1 MQEPTSLTYSD
12 EAAKKLNEIAGPGS
26 RTAMGALLNR
36 FGESQKPEGERIC
49 YDPCAVHFIDPSIL
63 EWEARNSIEAK
74 ALREQRERLVPGLK
88 NSIIARVRY
97 FDDFV
102 QKSIDEGLEQMVILG
117 AGYDSRAYRFEGLKK
132 IRTFEIDHPA
142 TQIVKIEKIKKIFGD
157 LPDHVAYI
165 PIDFAAEDLG
175 RKLLETRYDRSQ
187 RTLFLME
194 GLLYYIP
201 PIVVDGIMSF
211 IVKNSGKGSI
221 ILFDYFP
228 QSVVDGSCSLEVGR
242 NIHNGLAQ
250 IGEPLQFGIEDGT
263 VERFLA
269 ERGFSKIKNVT
280 SEDYMMA
287 YFHGVNEGQAV
298 CSLMSFVHAVVE

>member
-1 MQEPTSLTYSD
+1 MQEATTNTYSD
-12 EAAKKLNEIAGPGS
+12 EAAKKLNEIAGPCS

-36 FGESQKPEGERIC
+36 LGESQKPEGERIC
-49 YDPCAVHFIDPSIL
+49 YDPFAVNFIDPSLL
-63 EWEARNSIEAK
+63 EWEAHNPDEAK

-102 QKSIDEGLEQMVILG
+102 QKSIDDGLEQMVILG
-117 AGYDSRAYRFEGLKK
+117 AGYDSRAYRLERLRK
-132 IRTFEIDHPA
+132 IRIFEIDHPA

-165 PIDFAAEDLG
+165 PVDFAAEDLG

-187 RTLFLME
+187 KTLFLME
-194 GLLYYIP
+194 GLLYYLS
-201 PIVVDGIMSF
+201 PIVVDGILSF
-211 IVKNSGKGSI
+211 IVKNSGKGSV

-228 QSVVDGSCSLEVGR
+228 QSVVDGSCNLELGR

-250 IGEPLQFGIEDGT
+250 IGEPLQFGIEEGT

-269 ERGFSKIKNVT
+269 ERGFSKIQNVT
-280 SEDYMMA
+280 SDDYKRA
-287 YFHGVNEGQAV
+287 YFLGVNESRAV
-298 CSLMSFVHAVVE
+298 CSLMSFVHAVVG